1 MQLVTMQDIEPYEFL
16 LRVLR
21 EYKGEKFSVDDRL
34 IVDDKP
40 DGILDL
46 ALKRMKYLVAEPDQH
61 KFEGNFVLLFA
72 TLGVCTS
79 FDYYRRFVRKLTGFL
94 RRDPSTYAERK
105 ILLFVDLFNLVSGSK
120 DTRILAPKLFISMLA
135 LVEESG
141 EGAVLKNTLGGLVE
155 RVQEI
160 ARKPKD
166 KRTLLSAAYRVSKQL
181 GDLKHAQ
188 ALLMAYL
195 ALFKEEDLVEEHYVD
210 AAQAIIHALSD
221 PEIDTN
227 MYFKLSVI
235 PSVQGLKDLDE
246 YSNLYELFDIMHQGT
261 VEDFLNYKSESN
273 VMADLGISEGNLLE
287 KIRYLTLCTEGL
299 KRNDDIPFEYL
310 KQKLSLGSQDELET
324 LIVQAVRKGLICA
337 KIDHASSSVMIY
349 RTTIRTFE
357 KDWTELSKQL
367 ERLIHQE
374 REMLKHF
381 CN

>member
-1 MQLVTMQDIEPYEFL
+1 MMGVEPYEFL

-21 EYKGEKFSVDDRL
+21 EYKGEKFSVDDDL
-34 IVDDKP
+34 IVDEIP
-40 DGILDL
+40 DPILDI
-46 ALKRMKYLVAEPDQH
+46 ALKRMDYLVAEPDEE
-61 KFEGNFVLLFA
+61 KFEANFALLFA
-72 TLGVCTS
+72 SLGVCQS
-79 FDYYRRFVRKLTGFL
+79 FDYYKKFIRKLSSYFL
-94 RRDPSTYAERK
+94 REPTKFAERK
-105 ILLFVDLFNLVSGSK
+105 ILLYVDMFNLVSAGQR
-120 DTRILAPKLFISMLA
+120 TRTLAPKIFINMLS
-135 LVEESG
+135 LVEASG

-155 RVQEI
+155 RVKELTSRPQ
-160 ARKPKD
+160 D
-166 KRTLLSAAYRVSKQL
+166 KKRLLSGAYRVSKQL
-181 GDLKHAQ
+181 GDIKHAQ

-195 ALFKEEDLVEEHYVD
+195 ALFDHNSLVEGHYAD
-210 AAQAIIHALSD
+210 ASQAIIYALSD

-227 MYFKLSVI
+227 MYFQLSII
-235 PSVQGLKDLDE
+235 PAIQGLKDFDE

-261 VEDFLNYKSESN
+261 VEDFLSYKSEPN
-273 VMADLGISEGNLLE
+273 CMADLRISEGNLLE